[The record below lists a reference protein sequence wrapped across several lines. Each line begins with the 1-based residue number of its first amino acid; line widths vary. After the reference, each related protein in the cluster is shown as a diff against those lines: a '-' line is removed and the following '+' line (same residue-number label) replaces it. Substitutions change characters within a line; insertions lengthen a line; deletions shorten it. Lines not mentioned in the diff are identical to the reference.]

1 MKYKNTAKI
10 RQTFL
15 DFFQNQGHQV
25 RGSSSLIP
33 KNDTSLLFT
42 NAGMNQFKN
51 VFLGKEKLGFS
62 RATTSQRCM
71 RAGGKH
77 NDLENVGYTPSHH
90 TFFEMLGNFS
100 FGDYFKKKAIN
111 LAWEL
116 LTSSHGF
123 NIPKD
128 QFWITVHNTDH
139 EAYDIWANEIGI
151 PHERLIRM
159 GVKTN
164 LPSSKPINFSGDN
177 FWKMADTGPCGPST
191 EIFYD
196 RGDHFFGS
204 HPGSLEP
211 VGNRYVEIWNLV
223 FMEYNRQ
230 EDGSIIPLPSP
241 SIDTGM
247 GLERIAAILQ
257 KAETNYDIDIFRT
270 LIKHITTLIKFIPED
285 NSPSLRVI
293 ADHIRSCAFLIADG
307 LLPSNEGRGY
317 VLRHII
323 RRAVRHGY
331 MLGIKETFFYKLVMP
346 LIKVMGTIAE
356 DIKNHKLIIENILKV
371 EEEKFAQTL
380 ERGNLL
386 LNEALSQL
394 HGDILDG
401 ETAFRLYDT
410 YGFPLELI
418 TEICR
423 EHQVKVDKDGFNLA
437 MELQQQRSRK
447 HNNFINNSKIIKTD
461 HFTTIFQGH
470 DFHQLQTTIVGII
483 VSHKLKDM
491 ISEEE
496 EGMIILDNT
505 PFYSESGGQVGD
517 TGKLLTTT
525 NNLEFIVSDTQK
537 IGNAIFHIGKMTR
550 GCFHI
555 GNRIIACIDINRR
568 NKICRNHSATHLLHA
583 TLRKILGN
591 HVIQKGSL
599 INEKYLRFDLVHFA
613 QIQPQELRTIE
624 CMVNRKII
632 QNLPVTSNIM
642 KYEVAKKEK
651 DIIALFD
658 DKYDKQV
665 RVLTIG
671 DFSTELCNGTHV
683 KYTGE
688 IGLFRINTESSIAAG
703 IRRIEASTGEIALQ
717 QIQSNQEVLQQIR
730 LILKTNEDNIIK
742 KIHSLKQEISIL
754 KKNLAQLTAEKNI
767 RDRTLILKQVIPI
780 NKTHVVINQLS
791 NTEEN
796 HLRSIVKSIKKEL
809 KSVVIILATVTN
821 KRQLLLI
828 AAVTPDL
835 ISKLTA
841 NDLIN
846 QIIPKIN
853 GKGGGCQYL
862 AQAYGTSVTILPTI
876 LSDIKKFITNKLL

>member
-15 DFFQNQGHQV
+15 DFFKSKDHKV
-25 RGSSSLIP
+25 ISSSSLIP
-33 KNDTSLLFT
+33 KNDNSLLFT

-51 VFLGKEKLGFS
+51 YFLGKEKLGFS
-62 RATTSQRCM
+62 SATTSQRCM

-116 LTSSHGF
+116 LTSSHWF

-128 QFWITVHNTDH
+128 KLWITVHNSDY
-139 EAYDIWANEIGI
+139 EAYDIWANEIEI

-159 GVKTN
+159 GVVKNRPQQTT
-164 LPSSKPINFSGDN
+164 KIQFSGDN
-177 FWKMADTGPCGPST
+177 FWKMAETGPCGPST

-196 RGDHFFGS
+196 RGNHFYGS
-204 HPGSLEP
+204 PPGSLES
-211 VGNRYVEIWNLV
+211 VGTRYVEIWNIV

-257 KAETNYDIDIFRT
+257 KAESNYDIDIFRT
-270 LIKHITTLIKFIPED
+270 LIKHIATLITLIPED
-285 NSPSLRVI
+285 NCPSLRVI

-331 MLGIKETFFYKLVMP
+331 MLGIKETFFYKLVRP
-346 LIKVMGTIAE
+346 LIQVMGIVAE
-356 DIKNHKLIIENILKV
+356 SIKNQKLIVENILKV

-386 LNEALSQL
+386 LNEALSKL

-418 TEICR
+418 TEICQ
-423 EHQVKVDKDGFNLA
+423 EHEVKVDKEGFKLS

-447 HNNFINNSKIIKTD
+447 HHHFLNNSQIIKTD
-461 HFTTIFQGH
+461 NVTTIFQGH
-470 DFHQLQTTIVGII
+470 DYHHLQTTIIAII
-483 VSHKLKDM
+483 VSHKVQDM
-491 ISEEE
+491 ISEKE
-496 EGMIILDNT
+496 EGIVILDET
-505 PFYSESGGQVGD
+505 PFYSECGGQVGD
-517 TGKLLTTT
+517 TGKLYTD
-525 NNLEFIVSDTQK
+525 NLEFIVSDTQK
-537 IGNAIFHIGKMTR
+537 IGKAIFHIGKMIR

-555 GNRIIACIDINRR
+555 GDRVIACIDTNRR

-583 TLRKILGN
+583 TLRQILGN

-599 INEKYLRFDLVHFA
+599 INEKHLRFDFVHLA
-613 QIQPQELRTIE
+613 QIQPQVLRTIE
-624 CMVNRKII
+624 FMVNRTII
-632 QNLPVTSNIM
+632 QNFPVTSNLM
-642 KYEVAKKEK
+642 EYEVAKEK
-651 DIIALFD
+651 GVIALFEN
-658 DKYDKQV
+658 KYEKKV

-717 QIQSNQEVLQQIR
+717 QIQMQKDVLQKIR
-730 LILKTNEDNIIK
+730 FILKTNDDNIIN

-754 KKNLAQLTAEKNI
+754 KKNLVQLTAEKNL
-767 RDRTLILKQVIPI
+767 RDRTLILKQVIQI
-780 NKTHVVINQLS
+780 NKTNVVINQLS
-791 NTEEN
+791 NTDEKN
-796 HLRSIVKSIKKEL
+796 LRSIVKSIKKEL
-809 KSVVIILATVTN
+809 KSVVIILGTVMTN
-821 KRQLLLI
+821 KLFLI

-853 GKGGGCQYL
+853 GKGGGCQDI
-862 AQAYGTSVTILPTI
+862 AQAYGTSVVILPTI
-876 LSDIKKFITNKLL
+876 LSEIKHFIMNHLS